1 MTESPWSVAVV
12 GPGGV
17 GGLVGAVLSR
27 AGHPVVYVARPDT
40 AAALTAGGLAVTS
53 AQYGD
58 FHVPATAV
66 PRLTAP
72 VDVCVVAA
80 KATGLDAALEGA
92 PAEALGAGL
101 VLPLLNGVDHLAAL
115 RERFP
120 AAQVLAGSIR
130 VESTRVGPGRI
141 AHTSPFC
148 AVEVAGDLAP
158 TARLETLAAQL
169 RTAGIDAVVRDSEAA
184 LLWDKLAFLAPLALL
199 TTAYAGTAGEVRE
212 KHRADLEAVA
222 GEVVSVARAAGA
234 TVDTAAVLGLFD
246 RVPPGMKSS
255 MQRDVEAGR
264 PAEVDAIGGAVLRAA
279 TRHGVDAP
287 VTARLVAELRER
299 GI

>member
-1 MTESPWSVAVV
+1 
-12 GPGGV
+12 
-17 GGLVGAVLSR
+17 
-27 AGHPVVYVARPDT
+27 VARPQT

-80 KATGLDAALEGA
+80 KATALDAALEGV
-92 PAEALGAGL
+92 PAAALGAGL
-101 VLPLLNGVDHLAAL
+101 VLPLLNGVDHMAAL

-120 AAQVLAGSIR
+120 AAQVLAGAIR
-130 VESTRVGPGRI
+130 VESTRVASGRI

-148 AVEVAGDLAP
+148 VVEVAGDLAP
-158 TARLETLAAQL
+158 PARVESLVAQL
-169 RTAGIDAVVRDSEAA
+169 RAAGIDASVRDSEAA
-184 LLWDKLAFLAPLALL
+184 VLWDKVAFLAPLAVL
-199 TTAYAGTAGEVRE
+199 TTAYGATAGEVRQE
-212 KHRADLEAVA
+212 RRPELESVA
-222 GEVVSVARAAGA
+222 REVVAVARAAGA
-234 TVDTAAVLGLFD
+234 TVDTDAVVGMFD
-246 RVPPGMKSS
+246 RVPPTMKSS

-279 TRHGVDAP
+279 ARYGIDVP
-287 VTARLVAELRER
+287 VTTRLVDDLRGR